1 MKQTYN
7 LIETLMLYKKGKA
20 IDSDIIRSIEKS
32 YIENFIIELEDLI
45 NNNDNVDLKN
55 KILNKIAI
63 KAFSL
68 GVRSPIKG
76 DFIHLNVPTYM
87 KWLRQHIDLIWDA
100 RSQVDKG
107 ADPRSVLHYRPEPK
121 QLTNNS

>member
-7 LIETLMLYKKGKA
+7 LIETLMLYKKGEA

-55 KILNKIAI
+55 KILNKIAELKKEI
-63 KAFSL
+63 
-68 GVRSPIKG
+68 
-76 DFIHLNVPTYM
+76 
-87 KWLRQHIDLIWDA
+87 
-100 RSQVDKG
+100 
-107 ADPRSVLHYRPEPK
+107 
-121 QLTNNS
+121 

>member
-45 NNNDNVDLKN
+45 NNNDNVNLKN
-55 KILNKIAI
+55 KIFNKIAELKKEI
-63 KAFSL
+63 
-68 GVRSPIKG
+68 
-76 DFIHLNVPTYM
+76 
-87 KWLRQHIDLIWDA
+87 
-100 RSQVDKG
+100 
-107 ADPRSVLHYRPEPK
+107 
-121 QLTNNS
+121 

>member
-55 KILNKIAI
+55 KILNKILELKKEI
-63 KAFSL
+63 
-68 GVRSPIKG
+68 
-76 DFIHLNVPTYM
+76 
-87 KWLRQHIDLIWDA
+87 
-100 RSQVDKG
+100 
-107 ADPRSVLHYRPEPK
+107 
-121 QLTNNS
+121 